1 MVAFTYYVPTKVFF
15 GTDAESHI
23 GSFLKSKGFH
33 KVLLHYGSGSI
44 KKNGLYDKVTAEL
57 QQAGIAYVELPGVE
71 PNPKIGLVR
80 CGVELCR
87 KEGVDLLLGVGG
99 GSVSDSC

>member
-1 MVAFTYYVPTKVFF
+1 MVSFTYYVPTKVFF

-87 KEGVDLLLGVGG
+87 KEGVDFL
-99 GSVSDSC
+99 SVSEEAA

>member
-1 MVAFTYYVPTKVFF
+1 MVSFTYYVPTKVFF

-44 KKNGLYDKVTAEL
+44 KKNGFMIK
-57 QQAGIAYVELPGVE
+57 
-71 PNPKIGLVR
+71 
-80 CGVELCR
+80 
-87 KEGVDLLLGVGG
+87 
-99 GSVSDSC
+99 